1 MSKYIFIS
9 GGVISGIGKGITAAS
24 LAFILKSYGKK
35 ITMIK
40 ADPYLNVDAGTMNPL
55 EHGETF
61 VLDDGFE
68 TDMDIGTYERFT
80 NQSFSRPNS
89 MTCGAVFQSVISKE
103 RALEYQGKWVSIDH
117 HIPGAVV
124 KWFEDVSKAEGSDIT
139 IIEVGGTVGEIGNGL
154 ILQANKMMK
163 LKNPKDVIH
172 VHVAYLPVPPKLGEM
187 KTKPAQ
193 MSVEELN
200 KHAIHPDFIVARS
213 EQTLDTVRID
223 KLSRYC
229 FIPSANVI
237 PAPDVECIYEIPIN
251 FEKFDFGKKVLKA
264 LSLREK
270 DSPLYLK
277 WKKKVSK
284 IQSLKKEINIGI
296 VGKYYKS
303 GDFDLKDSYVSVLEA
318 INHSSWEFGVK
329 ANIHWIVAEDLEAN
343 PKDLQKLKEMD
354 GIIVPQGWG
363 CRGCEG
369 KISAIKYVR
378 ENKIP
383 YLGLCYG
390 MQMAVIEYA
399 RNVLKIVDATSEE
412 INPKGKNLVI
422 HLMEEQK
429 DLMKA
434 KKYGGTIR
442 LGSYP
447 CVVEKQSK
455 LFKTYKKY
463 GNGMFAE
470 LPNIDERHRHRYEF
484 NNQFREL
491 FSKSD
496 MKLVGRSP
504 DDTLVEAVELSDKV
518 HPFFVATQ
526 YHPELKSRFLEPH
539 PLFLGFVNACL
550 ERKKSN

>member
-1 MSKYIFIS
+1 MLF
-9 GGVISGIGKGITAAS
+9 
-24 LAFILKSYGKK
+24 
-35 ITMIK
+35 
-40 ADPYLNVDAGTMNPL
+40 
-55 EHGETF
+55 
-61 VLDDGFE
+61 
-68 TDMDIGTYERFT
+68 
-80 NQSFSRPNS
+80 
-89 MTCGAVFQSVISKE
+89 
-103 RALEYQGKWVSIDH
+103 
-117 HIPGAVV
+117 
-124 KWFEDVSKAEGSDIT
+124 
-139 IIEVGGTVGEIGNGL
+139 
-154 ILQANKMMK
+154 
-163 LKNPKDVIH
+163 
-172 VHVAYLPVPPKLGEM
+172 
-187 KTKPAQ
+187 
-193 MSVEELN
+193 
-200 KHAIHPDFIVARS
+200 RS
-213 EQTLDTVRID
+213 
-223 KLSRYC
+223 
-229 FIPSANVI
+229 
-237 PAPDVECIYEIPIN
+237 IYEIPIN

-491 FSKSD
+491 FSESD
-496 MKLVGRSP
+496 MKLVGKSP

>member
-354 GIIVPQGWG
+354 GVIVPQGWG

-491 FSKSD
+491 FSESD
-496 MKLVGRSP
+496 MKLVGKSP

>member
-491 FSKSD
+491 FSESD
-496 MKLVGRSP
+496 MKLVGKSP

>member
-329 ANIHWIVAEDLEAN
+329 ANIHWIVAED
-343 PKDLQKLKEMD
+343 
-354 GIIVPQGWG
+354 
-363 CRGCEG
+363 
-369 KISAIKYVR
+369 
-378 ENKIP
+378 
-383 YLGLCYG
+383 
-390 MQMAVIEYA
+390 
-399 RNVLKIVDATSEE
+399 
-412 INPKGKNLVI
+412 
-422 HLMEEQK
+422 
-429 DLMKA
+429 
-434 KKYGGTIR
+434 
-442 LGSYP
+442 
-447 CVVEKQSK
+447 
-455 LFKTYKKY
+455 
-463 GNGMFAE
+463 
-470 LPNIDERHRHRYEF
+470 
-484 NNQFREL
+484 
-491 FSKSD
+491 
-496 MKLVGRSP
+496 
-504 DDTLVEAVELSDKV
+504 
-518 HPFFVATQ
+518 
-526 YHPELKSRFLEPH
+526 
-539 PLFLGFVNACL
+539 
-550 ERKKSN
+550 

>member
-1 MSKYIFIS
+1 MFRYI
-9 GGVISGIGKGITAAS
+9 
-24 LAFILKSYGKK
+24 
-35 ITMIK
+35 
-40 ADPYLNVDAGTMNPL
+40 
-55 EHGETF
+55 
-61 VLDDGFE
+61 
-68 TDMDIGTYERFT
+68 
-80 NQSFSRPNS
+80 
-89 MTCGAVFQSVISKE
+89 
-103 RALEYQGKWVSIDH
+103 
-117 HIPGAVV
+117 
-124 KWFEDVSKAEGSDIT
+124 
-139 IIEVGGTVGEIGNGL
+139 
-154 ILQANKMMK
+154 
-163 LKNPKDVIH
+163 
-172 VHVAYLPVPPKLGEM
+172 
-187 KTKPAQ
+187 
-193 MSVEELN
+193 
-200 KHAIHPDFIVARS
+200 
-213 EQTLDTVRID
+213 
-223 KLSRYC
+223 
-229 FIPSANVI
+229 
-237 PAPDVECIYEIPIN
+237 
-251 FEKFDFGKKVLKA
+251 
-264 LSLREK
+264 
-270 DSPLYLK
+270 
-277 WKKKVSK
+277 
-284 IQSLKKEINIGI
+284 
-296 VGKYYKS
+296 
-303 GDFDLKDSYVSVLEA
+303 EA
-318 INHSSWEFGVK
+318 INHSAWEFGVK

-422 HLMEEQK
+422 HLMEDQK

-463 GNGMFAE
+463 ANGMFAK
-470 LPNIDERHRHRYEF
+470 LPNINERHRHRYEF

-491 FSKSD
+491 FSESD

-504 DDTLVEAVELSDKV
+504 DDTLVEAVELSEKV

-526 YHPELKSRFLEPH
+526 NHAELKSRFLEPH

-550 ERKKSN
+550 KRKKSN

>member
-270 DSPLYLK
+270 NSPLYLK

-399 RNVLKIVDATSEE
+399 RNVLKIPNATSEE
-412 INPKGKNLVI
+412 INHKGKNLVI
-422 HLMEEQK
+422 HLMEDQK

-491 FSKSD
+491 FSESD
-496 MKLVGRSP
+496 MKLVGKSP

-550 ERKKSN
+550 KRKKSN

>member
-463 GNGMFAE
+463 ANGMFAK
-470 LPNIDERHRHRYEF
+470 LPNINERHRHRYEF

-504 DDTLVEAVELSDKV
+504 DDTLVEAVELSEKV